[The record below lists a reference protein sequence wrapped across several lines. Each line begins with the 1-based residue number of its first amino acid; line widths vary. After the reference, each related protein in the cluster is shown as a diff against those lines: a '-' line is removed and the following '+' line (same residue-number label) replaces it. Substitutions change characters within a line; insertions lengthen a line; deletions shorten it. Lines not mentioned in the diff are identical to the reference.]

1 MKLKKLVAGV
11 GLALAVIGG
20 SAQAALLTFED
31 DNIDF
36 LLNSDGTAKTS
47 GSFAVGDILVSIFT
61 ISSYSING
69 VNAIPAG
76 QELTGVAA
84 VRLTGGSGTLL
95 DPWMFAATTQGLN
108 TWSDTDVI
116 GGAAGGGATIA
127 MFLNSTADFD
137 LDLNFASSPGANC
150 TSLADCITKATVGTL
165 VQVDGFAGDADEFWQ
180 SQALIIGGGN
190 VGTVGGASG
199 DVAVAQ
205 FQAAQTTLYNKD
217 GVVTYR
223 SIATGEECVGGTIAA
238 DGCVSGPVLT
248 GPALGGNGLNAGIKA
263 DGAFARS
270 DFDLSKRTVP
280 EPASLA
286 LLGLGLGALGISR
299 RKKRAE

>member
-1 MKLKKLVAGV
+1 M
-11 GLALAVIGG
+11 ALAVIGG

-69 VNAIPAG
+69 VIVILPA
-76 QELTGVAA
+76 ELTGVAA

-95 DPWMFAATTQGLN
+95 NPWTFAATTQGLN

-137 LDLNFASSPGANC
+137 LDLNFAFGAWGQLHELGRLYHQGHC
-150 TSLADCITKATVGTL
+150 WDFG
-165 VQVDGFAGDADEFWQ
+165 AG
-180 SQALIIGGGN
+180 
-190 VGTVGGASG
+190 
-199 DVAVAQ
+199 
-205 FQAAQTTLYNKD
+205 
-217 GVVTYR
+217 
-223 SIATGEECVGGTIAA
+223 
-238 DGCVSGPVLT
+238 
-248 GPALGGNGLNAGIKA
+248 
-263 DGAFARS
+263 
-270 DFDLSKRTVP
+270 
-280 EPASLA
+280 
-286 LLGLGLGALGISR
+286 
-299 RKKRAE
+299 